1 MRLPWWQWKTG
12 LGIWGLHPPAQM
24 PCILCCHCNFPTHLF
39 HLQPPPFFSLLSHH
53 LKDLGQYC
61 TKGKSHSVPGETKN
75 RELHLIPCS
84 AQGEERQ
91 KLHSFP
97 GRREEKHRVIYTVI
111 RRETGLEYRKV
122 NTS

>member
-1 MRLPWWQWKTG
+1 MYLLFTVSCYSFQTESFGQVHFRGLP
-12 LGIWGLHPPAQM
+12 
-24 PCILCCHCNFPTHLF
+24 
-39 HLQPPPFFSLLSHH
+39 HH